1 MKRIA
6 ILTFLHAYNYGAELQ
21 CFALQYK
28 LRLLKYKVEV
38 IDLYRPLNKEFV
50 KSNNYKQIFS
60 FKDRRTLRKKINIF
74 IMHSL
79 GCLFRLI
86 YRRRSKNRKRL
97 FYEFHEKYTNLT
109 KQKFYNFDSL
119 YVANWSLYSH
129 FVVGSDQVWNF
140 ENPFSPEPYFL
151 TFAPKTA
158 KKISYAASLG
168 HKILPN
174 IVAEKYK
181 QWFAD
186 FDSISLR
193 EQEGAEL
200 VSRLLKKDVE
210 CVLDP
215 TLLLSRQ
222 EWYDKFGLVD
232 KNVEKYVLVYVLVH
246 SDYSV
251 NLAKY
256 IASKLNL
263 KVKLIATSIW
273 SSYASKKG
281 VEILYNIGPKEFVEL
296 FANAFF
302 VVTNSFHG
310 TAFSV
315 NFNKP
320 FYSTPRSK
328 NLVNSMFT
336 SLLNKVGLSDRL
348 LYDGSEFPSKIITDI
363 DFESVN
369 MHLEKERQH
378 SLAYLFSALG

>member
-28 LRLLKYKVEV
+28 LHLLKYEVEV
-38 IDLYRPLNKEFV
+38 IDLYRPMNKEFV
-50 KSNNYKQIFS
+50 KSNNYKQIFI
-60 FKDRRTLRKKINIF
+60 FKDRRTLRRKVNIF

-79 GCLFRLI
+79 SNLLRLI
-86 YRRRSKNRKRL
+86 YRKRSKNRKRL
-97 FYEFHEKYTNLT
+97 FYGFHEKNTNLT
-109 KQKFYNFDSL
+109 KRKFYNFDSL
-119 YVANWSLYSH
+119 YVADWSLFTH
-129 FVVGSDQVWNF
+129 FIVGSDQVWNF

-151 TFAPKTA
+151 TFVPETA

-174 IVAEKYK
+174 IVAKKYK
-181 QWFAD
+181 QWLAN

-200 VSRLLKKDVE
+200 ISRLLKKDVK

-215 TLLLSRQ
+215 TLLLSKQ
-222 EWYDKFGLVD
+222 EWYDKFDLVNE
-232 KNVEKYVLVYVLVH
+232 NVEKYVLVYVLVH
-246 SDYSV
+246 SDYSI

-256 IASKLNL
+256 IASKLDL
-263 KVKLIATSIW
+263 KVKLIAVSVW
-273 SSYASKKG
+273 SPYAGKRG
-281 VEILYNIGPKEFVEL
+281 IEILYNVGPKEFIEL
-296 FANAFF
+296 FANASF

-328 NLVNSMFT
+328 NLVNSRFT
-336 SLLNKVGLSDRL
+336 SLLNKVGLADRL

-369 MHLEKERQH
+369 MRLEKERQH
-378 SLAYLFSALG
+378 SLSYLFSALD

>member
-151 TFAPKTA
+151 T
-158 KKISYAASLG
+158 
-168 HKILPN
+168 
-174 IVAEKYK
+174 
-181 QWFAD
+181 
-186 FDSISLR
+186 
-193 EQEGAEL
+193 
-200 VSRLLKKDVE
+200 
-210 CVLDP
+210 
-215 TLLLSRQ
+215 
-222 EWYDKFGLVD
+222 
-232 KNVEKYVLVYVLVH
+232 
-246 SDYSV
+246 
-251 NLAKY
+251 
-256 IASKLNL
+256 
-263 KVKLIATSIW
+263 
-273 SSYASKKG
+273 
-281 VEILYNIGPKEFVEL
+281 
-296 FANAFF
+296 
-302 VVTNSFHG
+302 
-310 TAFSV
+310 
-315 NFNKP
+315 
-320 FYSTPRSK
+320 
-328 NLVNSMFT
+328 
-336 SLLNKVGLSDRL
+336 
-348 LYDGSEFPSKIITDI
+348 
-363 DFESVN
+363 
-369 MHLEKERQH
+369 
-378 SLAYLFSALG
+378 